1 MTKVNAQTFAKGFK
15 KGIHLGKTFY
25 KFLVFIN
32 REYFKLILKMKM
44 ILINCTGKFCSEIDK
59 SSTEI
64 CKMQKQPPVVLLK
77 MSQNS

>member
-32 REYFKLILKMKM
+32 REYFTLILKMKT

-64 CKMQKQPPVVLLK
+64 CKMQKQPPVVFLK